1 MEVGGEVGGGGVA
14 GVDRNKAFWGNPSP
28 PPRSP
33 GRLRVRLLA
42 GGWRPRERA
51 QQLQDYI
58 FRLD

>member
-1 MEVGGEVGGGGVA
+1 MEVGVEVGGGCSG
-14 GVDRNKAFWGNPSP
+14 NKAFWGNPSP

>member
-1 MEVGGEVGGGGVA
+1 MEVGGGVA

>member
-1 MEVGGEVGGGGVA
+1 MEVGVEVGGGCSG
-14 GVDRNKAFWGNPSP
+14 NKAFWGNPSP

-33 GRLRVRLLA
+33 GRLRVRLPA